1 MVFKIRKKG
10 NVTNNYRRSREV
22 WKNYI
27 NIVIG
32 FFIDSHEIK
41 FLTKKGGGDQFNSEM
56 KDWSSR
62 YFSPNALS
70 KGNSIVRFTENK
82 VKNPITH
89 DDLRWCLDRFLAEK
103 KLNGENAYQLS
114 NLLKILADFNPNLG
128 DATESQKYSLYG
140 KKLGIIFDSFE
151 TYMKENYAFLSD
163 SRNRTDYIFTYDSD
177 DEGGNGGRDGEKKQ
191 GVDANTLGTQEEY
204 SLDTIVHVT
213 REIYKYFFE
222 GKDLFNSKILICKL
236 YNVYLSFD
244 SNLIGKEGTNEPL
257 LDQKELSLSDSEREN
272 LKNLVDYDFISDW
285 KGDMQKDSIYREL
298 YELLLDG
305 NQDKRNALTKFFILL
320 VKAEIKLNVDA
331 CPYFANLEI
340 FKFANVMNIE
350 DFKKVMESTK
360 LTIQEY
366 SEFPLLKHKGIKEV
380 VNEFGAVPDRSAFIR
395 SIEKKGEVVEQKEAP
410 IQQALPSSL
419 EEYLKAIL
427 HEGMSKDLPL
437 YREEIVEGINRET
450 LIEDDLRKAHQLL
463 YVNHKPRTLL
473 DNLNKFH
480 GIYSLL
486 RSNSDVNLNTN
497 DLPELVYRRLID
509 VINENYPYN
518 KEIYTN
524 KERLSNLWKLIENA
538 SKELLFL
545 ESESGLGSP
554 SLMETTPEGDTLYGV
569 EVWKTGSYLIPLI
582 EVTPTSMNVV
592 LFGVIRLVP
601 TSVLLDEGK
610 FEYNNTPYLVN
621 LDGVEPMVATDYEE
635 DINDI
640 ARELDILMGKDD
652 KTSTDQP
659 LLGWLLE
666 SIDEDELKGSK
677 STTQSP
683 IKRKQVNEPLSRE
696 DFMDGLESI
705 SGIF

>member
-285 KGDMQKDSIYREL
+285 KGNMQKDSIYREL

-427 HEGMSKDLPL
+427 HEGMSKSLPL
-437 YREEIVEGINRET
+437 
-450 LIEDDLRKAHQLL
+450 
-463 YVNHKPRTLL
+463 
-473 DNLNKFH
+473 
-480 GIYSLL
+480 
-486 RSNSDVNLNTN
+486 
-497 DLPELVYRRLID
+497 
-509 VINENYPYN
+509 
-518 KEIYTN
+518 
-524 KERLSNLWKLIENA
+524 
-538 SKELLFL
+538 
-545 ESESGLGSP
+545 
-554 SLMETTPEGDTLYGV
+554 
-569 EVWKTGSYLIPLI
+569 
-582 EVTPTSMNVV
+582 
-592 LFGVIRLVP
+592 
-601 TSVLLDEGK
+601 
-610 FEYNNTPYLVN
+610 
-621 LDGVEPMVATDYEE
+621 
-635 DINDI
+635 
-640 ARELDILMGKDD
+640 
-652 KTSTDQP
+652 
-659 LLGWLLE
+659 
-666 SIDEDELKGSK
+666 
-677 STTQSP
+677 
-683 IKRKQVNEPLSRE
+683 
-696 DFMDGLESI
+696 
-705 SGIF
+705 